1 MNKVHWLKSREI
13 VERIVIQG
21 DLVLETPA
29 GFGSGDIGSL
39 VDISLALDPLAKRS
53 LLTGASL
60 AGALRSY
67 LRERE
72 HGYWEKGGKGSLYS
86 NLFGIQEEDGGEQ
99 SLLIIHDSIGDRPT
113 VELRDGVK
121 IDPSSRTVQ
130 NKNKFDFELIE
141 AGTSFPIKMELLI
154 RKGKRGKLT
163 RGMAIALQ
171 GLERGEI
178 SIGFRKR
185 RGFGRCSVEKWRVCS
200 YDLTKPEGLI
210 GWIMND
216 DKGEQ
221 KGSDSD
227 ISTLLGANNTETDK
241 RKFFK
246 IDATFSL
253 DGSLLIRSG
262 FDDVNAPDSVHL
274 KSIRDRR
281 AVPVLSGTSLA
292 GALRAR
298 ALRIAKTI
306 DQKGD
311 AEVMVDELFGPD
323 INVEKNK
330 QNRDRSSPSASR
342 LITEETEIIK
352 PLDLVQ
358 TRIKIDRFTG
368 STIPTALFNEQ
379 PIFGIGDTRI
389 RLKTSIQQPDDAHI
403 GLLLLLLKD
412 LCTGDLPLGGG
423 SNVGRGRLHGETAT
437 LVYKQANSEPQQEWT
452 ITDQIDDQLKIE
464 GDKEQLEDFVQAFL
478 EEMRV

>member
-1 MNKVHWLKSREI
+1 MIKPHWLESREI
-13 VERIVIQG
+13 TERIIIQG

-29 GFGSGDIGSL
+29 GFGSGDGGSL
-39 VDISLALDPLAKRS
+39 VDIPLMLDPLENCA

-72 HGYWEKGGKGSLYS
+72 CGYGNKGGKGALYS
-86 NLFGIQEEDGGEQ
+86 TLFGIQEDDGGEQ
-99 SLLIIHDSIGDRPT
+99 SLLIVCDSIGDKPS

-121 IDPSSRTVQ
+121 INPRTRTAQ
-130 NKNKFDFELIE
+130 DKNKFDFELIA
-141 AGTSFPIKMELLI
+141 AGSVFHIRMELLI
-154 RKGKRGKLT
+154 REDKRDDLI

-178 SIGFRKR
+178 SLGIRKR
-185 RGFGRCSVEKWRVCS
+185 RGFGRCRVS
-200 YDLTKPEGLI
+200 GWNVYRYNLTEPKGLI
-210 GWIMND
+210 GWLKND
-216 DKGEQ
+216 KKEEIEPE
-221 KGSDSD
+221 SD
-227 ISTLLGANNTETDK
+227 ISKLLGATDTDTDN
-241 RKFFK
+241 RNSFTVN
-246 IDATFSL
+246 ATFSL
-253 DGSLLIRSG
+253 DGSLLIRSN

-274 KSIRDRR
+274 KSKRGEW

-323 INVEKNK
+323 INVEKDK
-330 QNRDRSSPSASR
+330 QSRDVPSPSASR

-352 PLDLVQ
+352 PLNLVQ

-368 STIPTALFNEQ
+368 GTIPTALFNEQ
-379 PIFGIGDTRI
+379 PVFGMGDTRI
-389 RLKTSIQQPDDAHI
+389 RLKTSIQQPDYAQI

-452 ITDQIDDQLKIE
+452 ITGQMDGRLKIE

-478 EEMRV
+478 KEMQV